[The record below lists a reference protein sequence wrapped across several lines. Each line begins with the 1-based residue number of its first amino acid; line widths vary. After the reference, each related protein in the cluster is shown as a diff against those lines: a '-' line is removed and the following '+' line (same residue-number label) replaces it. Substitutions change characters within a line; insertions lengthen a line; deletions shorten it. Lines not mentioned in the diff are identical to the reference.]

1 MATGEVCKP
10 NVATVHRVAQALIDT
25 ARGASGL
32 LRYDLQGKGG

>member
-32 LRYDLQGKGG
+32 LRYLQGKEG